1 MRPAPLGDSPV
12 RSWFHWTPRVLGLL
26 FSLFVAL
33 FALDVFDGRYGL
45 DLALA
50 LGVHL
55 APAAMV
61 LAATFAGWRRPVVGG
76 LLFML
81 LAGGYVLLAGPDRP
95 WSWYLAIAAPAA
107 FVGALFLAAP
117 FLGRTRGAT

>member
-1 MRPAPLGDSPV
+1 M
-12 RSWFHWTPRVLGLL
+12 
-26 FSLFVAL
+26 
-33 FALDVFDGRYGL
+33 
-45 DLALA
+45 
-50 LGVHL
+50 
-55 APAAMV
+55 
-61 LAATFAGWRRPVVGG
+61 GG